1 MEAVLG
7 IDIAKASFAV
17 TLLAAGEASHAHFS
31 NDGAGFAKLTR
42 WLHKRQI
49 AHLHACMEATGAY
62 WEALADYLHAQGHVV
77 SVVNPARIKAF
88 AESHLARNKTDQLD
102 AHLIARFCH
111 SQQPLAWTP
120 PPPEQRALQALVR
133 QVEALQQMRQQEV
146 NRLAAG
152 VEVAA
157 VVAALQAHIAF
168 IEEQIAQL
176 LQQIEEHIQ
185 QHPHLREQRE
195 LLVSIP
201 GIGKRTALTLLAE
214 IVEVTRFSSAPQ
226 LAAYAGVSPRQR
238 RSGSSVHGRTR
249 LCKTGNAALR
259 KALYFPAIVARRHN
273 PLIRTFCDRLAQRG
287 KTKMQIIG
295 AAMRKLLHLVYGV
308 LKSGQPFDPNYL
320 QVHVA
325 T

>member
-17 TLLAAGEASHAHFS
+17 TLLAAGDAYHAHFS
-31 NDGAGFAKLTR
+31 NDGVGFAKLTR

-49 AHLHACMEATGAY
+49 AQLQACMEATGAY

-102 AHLIARFCH
+102 AQLIARFCH

-152 VEVAA
+152 VEVTA

-168 IEEQIAQL
+168 IEEQIEQL
-176 LQQIEEHIQ
+176 LQQVEAHIQ

-214 IVEVTRFSSAPQ
+214 IVEVTRFSGAPQ

-238 RSGSSVHGRTR
+238 RSGSSVRGRTR

-320 QVHVA
+320 QIHVA